1 MVQQTY
7 DIHLNDGRTPF
18 KATLLQSGS
27 PVNLTGL
34 TVKFK
39 LIAADD
45 SVILAATTTGVT
57 VLVAA
62 DGTVQYDFSTL
73 AAHTESELYGYF
85 VVINGIKTDHFPVK
99 HRELRFRIHTD

>member
-7 DIHLNDGRTPF
+7 DIHIGDGRTPF
-18 KATLLQSGS
+18 KATLLQGGS
-27 PVNLTGL
+27 PVNLSGL

-39 LIAADD
+39 LITADG
-45 SVILAATTTGVT
+45 SVLLAETVTGVT

-73 AAHTESELYGYF
+73 APHTESELYGYF
-85 VVINGIKTDHFPVK
+85 IVINGIKTDHFPVK